1 MTGARAR
8 MDTVRAELR
17 AAEALHR
24 ETGAAL
30 RRAST
35 ALQAACKPASMEP
48 ETPRSSAAADHIR
61 AHRPGKPSRIDCD
74 PELRASVLARVERM
88 TFTAL
93 ADAIREHFPPHRR
106 VAKSALNDWWH
117 RQSRPRG

>member
-1 MTGARAR
+1 MTGTRAR
-8 MDTVRAELR
+8 LDKVRAELR
-17 AAEALHR
+17 TAEALHR
-24 ETGAAL
+24 EAGAAL

-35 ALQAACKPASMEP
+35 ALEAACKPTSTDHEAALSG
-48 ETPRSSAAADHIR
+48 AAADHIR

-74 PELRASVLARVERM
+74 PELRAFVLARVERM

-117 RQSRPRG
+117 RQSPPRG